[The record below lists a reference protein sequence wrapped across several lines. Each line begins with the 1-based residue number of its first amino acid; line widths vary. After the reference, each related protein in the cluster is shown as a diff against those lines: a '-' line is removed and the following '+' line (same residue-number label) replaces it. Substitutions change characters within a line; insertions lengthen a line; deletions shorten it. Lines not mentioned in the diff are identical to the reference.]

1 MRIDRIHIENL
12 ASLRGAQATIDLQS
26 GELGDA
32 GLIAITGATGAGKS
46 TILDAVCLALFD
58 QTPRLH
64 GRGRDPRELLSRGTG
79 EAKAAVDL
87 TLDDQ
92 TQWTAEW
99 SVHRARGRADGAL
112 QASKQRIL
120 DRSTGEV
127 LADQKKAVRAMVE
140 GKLGL
145 SFEQFTGVILLA
157 QGQFA
162 KFLESSDAD
171 RSELLE
177 RLTGTEIYSELG
189 SRAFE
194 RFKELKQKVAAEEDQ
209 RQELVLLSAE
219 DRRRMEQEQDALE
232 PNLARLE
239 EQLQGL
245 EQQIRW
251 VEEGRRLRQRRE
263 EAQQALTG
271 AEGAL
276 ESAEPDRRR
285 IARAEAAASVI
296 GALHRLDDARE
307 AERKHRAQLA
317 DAEQAVAQLETESAS
332 ARHGLQRR
340 LDLLQRQKELSK
352 RALNEVSGFA
362 AADAEAVGAFR
373 EARQTA
379 KSNRQRSAQIQQE
392 MHEARAQ
399 LSLSRQEV
407 EQGRDRAREASA
419 RADSLSERRQEVTD
433 RLQAVLAG
441 STSERLNTDLVLLQ
455 QAEEIRRELDE
466 LDPEPLEEEVAGLEL
481 ELKKAVA
488 DSAACRALA
497 ESSRRE
503 LDDHEKLLRLAHEG
517 AQVAA
522 HRHLLREGEPCPLC
536 GSESHPFVDGAEHEL
551 PEEERSVLR
560 QAHDRQDA
568 LRAELR
574 RAEAEVE
581 RAEKRRLELVD
592 ELARRRERAHKTRL
606 DFQQRGSRWVELR
619 LQLIDLPMD
628 PFSISGGRLGSMLKD
643 LRGRLESLA
652 AVSQEQDGVEAEL
665 KTAEDLRRQAAQTL
679 ALAEERHKY
688 VQARLQELEQQL
700 ERAEQESSESDQ
712 SLRTIAR
719 ELAEACG
726 LSFQETGSVERD
738 RDEQDALNP
747 QASGVEADEP
757 HGALDDFYRR
767 LTEGRKAWQRAHER
781 FRRLAELSQSLCPR
795 GDRLLADEQ
804 WPKLDEGRGAGDAEG
819 ETTLGEIPPGEDE
832 VDDGALDP
840 LVDLESQL
848 AQPLLASLERV
859 DAHLSRYRLATDRLS
874 RAQQAQAS
882 AEDLLA
888 GRSSELEQQLG
899 GSPFEDEQ
907 DLRAGWMSAEEL
919 DALRRRLEELR
930 LAAERSRA
938 DLQRSTR
945 DLEDHGKAGA
955 QLGIDETSM
964 DPLEN
969 ADLEDELRRQRHG
982 IRLRRKEL
990 ADRSLGLRLELE
1002 KDQERRQ
1009 RRETLDQRLETSIAA
1024 RDRAGRLSQL
1034 IGQKDGGKFRRFAQ
1048 QLNLGQLLGLA
1059 NRRLEHLA
1067 PRYALASVSGSLDL
1081 EVIDRDMADEQRPVS
1096 TLSGGE
1102 SFLVS
1107 LALALALAD
1116 LRRGQLRLGTLFL
1129 DEGFGSLDQ
1138 ETLDTALS
1146 TLEQLQADQATKI
1159 LIISHVGAL
1168 QERIPHRIEVEKHG
1182 GGRSRLA
1189 IKVGD

>member
-12 ASLRGAQATIDLQS
+12 ASLRGAQTTIDLQA

-32 GLIAITGATGAGKS
+32 GLVAITGATGAGKS

-99 SVHRARGRADGAL
+99 TVHRARGRADGAL

-127 LADQKKAVRAMVE
+127 LADQKKTVKAWVE

-162 KFLESSDAD
+162 KFLESTDAD

-194 RFKELKQKVAAEEDQ
+194 RFKELKQKVAAEEEQ

-219 DRRRMEQEQDALE
+219 DRRRMEQEQDELE

-245 EQQIRW
+245 ERQIRW
-251 VEEGRRLRQRRE
+251 VEEDRRLRKRRDD
-263 EAQQALTG
+263 ARQALAS
-271 AEGAL
+271 AEKAL
-276 ESAEPDRRR
+276 EHAEPDRRR
-285 IARAEAAASVI
+285 VARAEAAASVI

-307 AERKHRAQLA
+307 TETKTRSQLDTARRAVRELQTGGRAARSRL
-317 DAEQAVAQLETESAS
+317 QAL
-332 ARHGLQRR
+332 
-340 LDLLQRQKELSK
+340 LDHLQRQEGLAG
-352 RALNEVSGFA
+352 RALERVSGFA
-362 AADAEAVGAFR
+362 AADAEAVAAFR
-373 EARQTA
+373 EARQSSRA
-379 KSNRQRSAQIQQE
+379 HRQRGHELELELTKSRAQI
-392 MHEARAQ
+392 EAGSREVDQRRAGAEAA
-399 LSLSRQEV
+399 LERV
-407 EQGRDRAREASA
+407 ETLRE
-419 RADSLSERRQEVTD
+419 RWEEVTT
-433 RLQAVLAG
+433 RRSEVLG
-441 STSERLNTDLVLLQ
+441 GQTSERLSREQVLLR
-455 QAEEIRRELDE
+455 QAEEIRRELDT
-466 LDPEPLEEEVAGLEL
+466 LDPEPLEELVAGLEL
-481 ELKKAVA
+481 ELNKATA
-488 DSAACRALA
+488 DADACRALA
-497 ESSRRE
+497 EVSRRE
-503 LDDHEKLLRLAHEG
+503 LDEHEKLLRLAMEG
-517 AQVAA
+517 AEVAA

-536 GSESHPFVDGAEHEL
+536 GSQSHPFVDGSEHDL
-551 PEEERSVLR
+551 PEEERDVLR
-560 QAHDRQDA
+560 RAHDRLDA
-568 LRAELR
+568 LKGELR
-574 RAEAEVE
+574 RTAADLE
-581 RAEKRRLELVD
+581 RAEKKSRELSD
-592 ELARRRERAHKTRL
+592 QLARQRERAQKTRR
-606 DFQQRGSRWVELR
+606 DFQHKGSQWVELR

-628 PFSISGGRLGSMLKD
+628 PFSISGSRLGTMLKA
-643 LRGRLESLA
+643 LEARLESLA
-652 AVSQEQDGVEAEL
+652 AVNSERDELEAEL
-665 KTAEDLRRQAAQTL
+665 KAASSSRQQTDQKL
-679 ALAEERHKY
+679 AVAEEGLKHVQGRHRDLEKERQ
-688 VQARLQELEQQL
+688 QAETSQ
-700 ERAEQESSESDQ
+700 AESDQ
-712 SLRTIAR
+712 NLRTVA
-719 ELAEACG
+719 EQLAQACG
-726 LSFQETGSVERD
+726 LSLD
-738 RDEQDALNP
+738 RPDDDAPLTDP
-747 QASGVEADEP
+747 
-757 HGALDDFYRR
+757 ALDAFYGR
-767 LTEGRKAWQRAHER
+767 LIDGRKAWQRASER
-781 FRRLAELSQSLCPR
+781 WRQLTDLSRTLGPRAERLLTEEPWPEPEGEPSTEDPFDAEPR
-795 GDRLLADEQ
+795 ELEEPEAPSPDLLADR
-804 WPKLDEGRGAGDAEG
+804 LRS
-819 ETTLGEIPPGEDE
+819 
-832 VDDGALDP
+832 ALDQ
-840 LVDLESQL
+840 VDS
-848 AQPLLASLERV
+848 R
-859 DAHLSRYRLATDRLS
+859 LSEHRLAADRQ
-874 RAQQAQAS
+874 QQAERALSS
-882 AEDLLA
+882 AVETLEA
-888 GRSSELEQQLG
+888 RNAELQRGLD
-899 GSPFEDEQ
+899 GSPFDHEQ
-907 DLRAGWMSAEEL
+907 DLRAGWITRGQLE
-919 DALRRRLEELR
+919 ALRDGLEKLR

-938 DLQRSTR
+938 DLHRSTR
-945 DLEDHGKAGA
+945 DLEEHREAGTA
-955 QLGIDETSM
+955 LGIAQSAVE
-964 DPLEN
+964 
-969 ADLEDELRRQRHG
+969 ADLRQQSHET
-982 IRLRRKEL
+982 RLRRKEL

-1002 KDQERRQ
+1002 KDLERRRQ
-1009 RRETLDQRLETSIAA
+1009 RETLDKRLEASIAA

-1067 PRYALASVSGSLDL
+1067 PRYALAAVSGSLDL

-1168 QERIPHRIEVEKHG
+1168 QERIPHRIEVAKHG
-1182 GGRSRLA
+1182 GGRSRLS
-1189 IKVGD
+1189 IRVGD